1 MSILKEMIKAA
12 TGIEI
17 EVHNVI
23 VDFRTPDG
31 KSAHRAH
38 QVVSSG
44 APCTDEAIT
53 ERIKADLPQGC
64 RLCSIYEVMADCE
77 VSELERLAMS
87 LEVLNYKP
95 RTPITIIRLEGLK
108 CQEES
113 AGMVQIQCSAG
124 VMRNTV

>member
-1 MSILKEMIKAA
+1 MSILIEMIKAA

-23 VDFRTPDG
+23 VDFRTSDG

-77 VSELERLAMS
+77 VSELGRLATS
-87 LEVLNYKP
+87 LDVMQYKP
-95 RTPITIIRLEGLK
+95 RFIYVDRELMAEYIKEIRGGNLG
-108 CQEES
+108 
-113 AGMVQIQCSAG
+113 
-124 VMRNTV
+124 

>member
-53 ERIKADLPQGC
+53 ERIKADLPRGC
-64 RLCSIYEVMADCE
+64 RLCSIYELMVDCE

-87 LEVLNYKP
+87 LDVMQYKP
-95 RTPITIIRLEGLK
+95 RFIYVDRELAAEYIKEIRNGNLG
-108 CQEES
+108 
-113 AGMVQIQCSAG
+113 
-124 VMRNTV
+124 